1 MADNDRTDDEDR
13 RNSHITSDREE
24 IRRWADE
31 RDAVPAAR
39 DETEGDPE
47 YRFFDRG
54 AVDEDYRE
62 REWDEFFDEFE
73 SREQALVYRDDES
86 EGIGHHEIVDRDEA
100 AARATVEDRDVEERL
115 LDGETVTTEVTE
127 TTVVEREVRET
138 ETIESEVVDTETVR
152 SRITEAELLDWELLD
167 TDADVDVEA
176 VADAVDRDVHVTADE
191 GRARYDDVDFETRV
205 DGAVEAEIEE
215 TWRVRREVDER
226 ATVESDVVDADV
238 EERDRVEDDTV
249 EIDVEGIQRSIVEGG
264 VFGGDA
270 DTDTDAVDRGL
281 IETEQID
288 AGRLES
294 QLVRRETYDERIRR
308 RKLLRFDFA
317 ESSLIDTEELDSELV
332 ESDIVEAEY
341 EGSGVEAATATA
353 DRDETADAEERRRE
367 GTDSEGVATGEGGD
381 PTDDTGTVGAPND
394 VEAANEETR
403 RDDEIGGTSTEVT
416 SDDRGKTV
424 VDEAG
429 EEIGVVSRV
438 ENETAYVDPRPG
450 FFDRIGA
457 KLGWGGRKE
466 ETQPLEAEH
475 VNEIDRDRIV
485 VDATAEAEI
494 EDADRD
500 ETR

>member
-1 MADNDRTDDEDR
+1 MADNDRTDEDR

-31 RDAVPAAR
+31 RDAVPAVR

-86 EGIGHHEIVDRDEA
+86 EGVGHHEIVDRDEA

-152 SRITEAELLDWELLD
+152 SRITEAELLDWELLETD
-167 TDADVDVEA
+167 TDVGLEA

-238 EERDRVEDDTV
+238 EERDRVEDGTV
-249 EIDVEGIQRSIVEGG
+249 EIDVEGVQRSIVEGG

-270 DTDTDAVDRGL
+270 DAGTGTDAVDRGL

-353 DRDETADAEERRRE
+353 D
-367 GTDSEGVATGEGGD
+367 SEGVATGEGGD

-403 RDDEIGGTSTEVT
+403 RDDEIGGTSTDVT

-429 EEIGVVSRV
+429 EEIGVVSHV

-466 ETQPLEAEH
+466 EAQPLEAEH
-475 VNEIDRDRIV
+475 VNEIARDRIV